1 MQIACNGEAE
11 VSNDLIAAKTLGSLA
26 GTVPMPGYDVEKARE
41 YLAASNYK
49 EGDVLTLT
57 VYDKTADAQC
67 IMEDLKAIG
76 ITVEIE
82 QMDMNSFYQAT
93 SNGNKGQCIHSVGA

>member
-1 MQIACNGEAE
+1 MCIRDR

-49 EGDVLTLT
+49 EGDVLTPVSYTHL
-57 VYDKTADAQC
+57 C
-67 IMEDLKAIG
+67 I
-76 ITVEIE
+76 
-82 QMDMNSFYQAT
+82 S
-93 SNGNKGQCIHSVGA
+93 S